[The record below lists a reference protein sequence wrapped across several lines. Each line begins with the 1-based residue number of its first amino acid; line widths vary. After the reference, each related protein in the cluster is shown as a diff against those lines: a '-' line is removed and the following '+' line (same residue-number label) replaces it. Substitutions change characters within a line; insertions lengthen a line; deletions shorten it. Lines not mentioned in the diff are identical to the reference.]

1 MKIKSIIAGAFA
13 LSALALTACG
23 SSHSNSAPGANSPA
37 SDPPSSS
44 PAATASPSSSTTTY
58 APAYS
63 PAATGF
69 ATDSQGDKAE
79 LGITFTGKPVPLTDL
94 TESNETV
101 CGSAGGQVS
110 PWQYEEN
117 RAVAIPVE
125 IDAYLDSDLSTA
137 FGVDFPTQ
145 EVYPGGNMQS
155 EGNPPTWIQ
164 DTNSTGDCSDGG
176 GEALWSNLSPHLAVS
191 WTGYIVL
198 PLAITP
204 NDPSGLRVANRE
216 LLEMPTITAGMT
228 NMQWHILY
236 AKSHGVVD
244 CAGAM
249 PPTMIAANVTTT
261 LHYGCTRH
269 V

>member
-1 MKIKSIIAGAFA
+1 LKKLVISCALA
-13 LSALALTACG
+13 LSTLGLTACG
-23 SSHSNSAPGANSPA
+23 SNSAPGTNSQA
-37 SDPPSSS
+37 ADPVSSS
-44 PAATASPSSSTTTY
+44 PAATATPSPSTSTY
-58 APAYS
+58 APNLQE
-63 PAATGF
+63 AATGT
-69 ATDSQGDKAE
+69 ATDSQGDKAD
-79 LGITFTGKPVPLTDL
+79 LDVVIAGKPVPLTTL
-94 TESNETV
+94 NASNEST

-110 PWQYEEN
+110 PWQYEAN

-125 IDAYLDSDLSTA
+125 IDAYLDSDLSTG

-164 DTNSTGDCSDGG
+164 NTNSTGDCSAGTGG
-176 GEALWSNLSPHLAVS
+176 VIWSNLAPHTPVN
-191 WTGYIVL
+191 WIGYIVL

-216 LLEMPTITAGMT
+216 LLQMPTITAGLSD
-228 NMQWHILY
+228 MQWHIKY

-249 PPTMIAANVTTT
+249 PPTMIAVSVPAA
-261 LHYGCTRH
+261 LHYGCTKH
-269 V
+269 S